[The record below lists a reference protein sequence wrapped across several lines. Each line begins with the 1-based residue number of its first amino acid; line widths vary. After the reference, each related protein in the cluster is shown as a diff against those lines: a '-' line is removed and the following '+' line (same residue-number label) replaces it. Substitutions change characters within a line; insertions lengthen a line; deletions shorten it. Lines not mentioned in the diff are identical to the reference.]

1 MVSNRDGRPNWVC
14 FLIVMASWF
23 TTLVL
28 VILLALYTKELSDQ
42 SQALKSATCSA
53 ANYFEDVRPRTLTRE
68 QLRERDALVRDL
80 RTLAG
85 C

>member
-1 MVSNRDGRPNWVC
+1 MVTRNDGRPNWVC

-28 VILLALYTKELSDQ
+28 VILLALYTKDLSDQ
-42 SQALKSATCSA
+42 SQALQSATCSA
-53 ANYFEDVRPRTLTRE
+53 ANYFEDVRPRNFTTE
-68 QLRERDALVRDL
+68 QAREREALVRDL